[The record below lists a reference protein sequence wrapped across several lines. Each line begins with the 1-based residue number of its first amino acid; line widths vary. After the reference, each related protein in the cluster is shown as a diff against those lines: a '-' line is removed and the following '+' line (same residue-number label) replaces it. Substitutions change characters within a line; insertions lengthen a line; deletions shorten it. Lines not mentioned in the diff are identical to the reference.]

1 MWKSILVTPISLRVQ
16 TKKEEDNGIQQ
27 TGSTQEVMEGDLS
40 LTDLGLQSKL
50 SRLE

>member
-1 MWKSILVTPISLRVQ
+1 MVFSKQ
-16 TKKEEDNGIQQ
+16 D
-27 TGSTQEVMEGDLS
+27 STQEVMEGDLS